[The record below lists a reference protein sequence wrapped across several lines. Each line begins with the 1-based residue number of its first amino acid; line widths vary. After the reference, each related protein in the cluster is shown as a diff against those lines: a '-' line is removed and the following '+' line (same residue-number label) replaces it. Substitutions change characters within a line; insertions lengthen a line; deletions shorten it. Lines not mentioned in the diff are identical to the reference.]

1 MFRKPTRLLAGLMLL
16 GLLGTAIVAA
26 PAGATVRSQSET
38 QGVTDDEITVVAL
51 VSDLDGLRS
60 KGFNLPPKLTTGNL
74 LKRWQG
80 YADSFCQQLATEG
93 TKGVKASGDS
103 CTINGRKVV
112 VKPAV
117 WDPIDATTFDKACT
131 QATQDNSPFVVVNG
145 NGYRQSS
152 LACITV
158 DNQTPMFYGESVYG
172 DLVKASGNRLVS
184 LGLEAES
191 NAATTASLLKKAQ
204 LADKTAK
211 IGILSG
217 NEPGIKAAGD
227 ALETELKKAGYNVAQ
242 KVEVNTLQADP
253 TAINRESGAAVGTFQ
268 AAGVDTVM
276 VLIPFTAT
284 SGYYQEQARSNAK
297 FKNIIVDA
305 SSSLCTQFG
314 ASRTP
319 AEVVGSPCIT
329 TWDTRAL
336 ATKDGVKADNAF
348 EAQCRAAF
356 DKFANQKSQA
366 GVPAG
371 DVTAGGVTYTED
383 LPPNECT
390 MMSVLIPAIAKAGKS
405 VTWDKVYKNILKT
418 GKGPAAYMSNGEGQ
432 FAKGKPYYATQVHVE
447 TLNTANADTAK
458 DAKGTFNGCPAPVN
472 CWVPVPVGE
481 QEWFPVVQR

>member
-1 MFRKPTRLLAGLMLL
+1 MFRRPIRLLVGLMLVAL
-16 GLLGTAIVAA
+16 VGTVAVI
-26 PAGATVRSQSET
+26 PAGAAGRTQT
-38 QGVTDDEITVVAL
+38 QGVTDDEITIVAL

-74 LKRWQG
+74 LRRWQG
-80 YADSFCQQLATEG
+80 YADAFCEQLSS
-93 TKGVKASGDS
+93 KGVRTGASGGD
-103 CTINGRKVV
+103 CTINGRRIV

-131 QATQDNSPFVVVNG
+131 QATQDNQPFVVVNG

-152 LACITV
+152 VACITV
-158 DNQTPMFYGESVYG
+158 DNQTPMFYGESVYN
-172 DLVKASGNRLVS
+172 DLIKASGNRLVA
-184 LGLEAES
+184 LGLNAES
-191 NAATTASLLKKAQ
+191 NAATTTALLKKAE
-204 LADKTAK
+204 LAPKTAK

-227 ALETELKKAGYNVAQ
+227 ALEKELKKSGYDVVQ

-253 TAINRESGAAVGTFQ
+253 TAINRESGAAVATLK
-268 AAGVDTVM
+268 AAGADTVM
-276 VLIPFTAT
+276 ILIPFTAT
-284 SGYYQEQARSNAK
+284 SGYYQEATRSGAN

-319 AEVVGSPCIT
+319 AEVVGSPCVT

-336 ATKDGVKADNAF
+336 PTKNGVKADNDF
-348 EAQCRAAF
+348 EAQCREAF
-356 DKFANQKSQA
+356 DSFTSQKSQA

-383 LPPNECT
+383 IPPNECT
-390 MMSVLIPAIAKAGKS
+390 MMSILIPAIAKAGKN
-405 VTWDKVYKNILKT
+405 VTWNKVYKNILKS

-432 FAKGKPYYATQVHVE
+432 FAKGKPFYATQVHVE
-447 TLNTANADTAK
+447 TLNTANAQTAK
-458 DAKGTFNGCPAPVN
+458 DTSGTFNGCPAPVN
-472 CWVPVPVGE
+472 CWIPMEIDG
-481 QEWFPVVQR
+481 QEWFPVVVR

>member
-1 MFRKPTRLLAGLMLL
+1 MFRKPVRLFAGLALV
-16 GLLGTAIVAA
+16 GLLGVVAVA
-26 PAGATVRSQSET
+26 PAGATARSQSTT
-38 QGVTDDEITVVAL
+38 QGITDDEITVVAL

-60 KGFNLPPKLTTGNL
+60 KGFNLPPKLTTANL

-80 YADSFCQQLATEG
+80 YADAYG
-93 TKGVKASGDS
+93 P
-103 CTINGRKVV
+103 INGRKVV

-131 QATQDNSPFVVVNG
+131 QATQDNKPFVVVNG

-152 LACITV
+152 LGCITV

-172 DLVKASGNRLVS
+172 DLQKASGNRLVS
-184 LGLEAES
+184 LGLTAEP
-191 NAATTASLLKKAQ
+191 NAATTASLVKKAN
-204 LADKTAK
+204 LVPTTAK

-227 ALETELKKAGYNVAQ
+227 ALEKELAKSKYNVVK

-253 TAINRESGAAVGTFQ
+253 SAINRESATAVGTLK
-268 AAGVDTVM
+268 AAGADTVFI
-276 VLIPFTAT
+276 LIPFTAT
-284 SGYYQEQARSNAK
+284 TGYYQEAARSAAG
-297 FKNIIVDA
+297 FKNFIVDA

-319 AEVVGSPCIT
+319 AEVQGTPCIT

-336 ATKDGVKADNAF
+336 ATKDGVKKDNAF
-348 EAQCRAAF
+348 EAQCRKEF
-356 DKFANQKSQA
+356 DSFSNQKSQA
-366 GVPAG
+366 GVPSG

-390 MMSVLIPAIAKAGKS
+390 IMSVLLPAIKAAGKNP
-405 VTWDKVYKNILKT
+405 TWDKVYKSILKT

-432 FAKGKPYYATQVHVE
+432 FAKNKPYYATQVHIE
-447 TLNTANADTAK
+447 NLNNASANVPK
-458 DAKGTFNGCPAPVN
+458 DANGVTFNGCPAPVN
-472 CWVPVPVGE
+472 CWVPQSVDG
-481 QEWFPVVQR
+481 QEWFPVVQ

>member
-1 MFRKPTRLLAGLMLL
+1 MFRKPTRLLAGLVCL
-16 GLLGTAIVAA
+16 GLLGAA
-26 PAGATVRSQSET
+26 FAVPAGATSRAQST

-60 KGFNLPPKLTTGNL
+60 KGFNLPEKLTTANL

-80 YADSFCQQLATEG
+80 YADSYCQQLAADG

-103 CTINGRKVV
+103 CTINGRKIV

-117 WDPIDATTFDKACT
+117 WDPIDATTFDQACT

-158 DNQTPMFYGESVYG
+158 DNQTPMFYGESVY
-172 DLVKASGNRLVS
+172 DELVKASGNRLIS
-184 LGLEAES
+184 LGLSAET
-191 NAATTASLLKKAQ
+191 NAATTASLLSKAE
-204 LADKTAK
+204 LAEKSAK

-227 ALETELKKAGYNVAQ
+227 ALEKELKKSGYDVVE

-253 TAINRESGAAVGTFQ
+253 TAINRESGAAVATLQ
-268 AAGVDTVM
+268 AAGADTVM
-276 VLIPFTAT
+276 ILIPFTAT
-284 SGYYQEQARSNAK
+284 SGYYQEQARSAAT
-297 FKNIIVDA
+297 FKNIIIDA

-319 AEVVGSPCIT
+319 AEVVGAPCVT

-336 ATKDGVKADNAF
+336 ATKDGVKEDNTF
-348 EAQCRAAF
+348 EAACRETF
-356 DKFANQKSQA
+356 DDFSNQTSQA

-390 MMSVLIPAIAKAGKS
+390 MMSVLVPAIAKAGKS
-405 VTWDKVYKNILKT
+405 LTWDKVYKNILKT
-418 GKGPAAYMSNGEGQ
+418 GKSDAAYMSNGEGS
-432 FAKGKPYYATQVHVE
+432 FAKKKPYFADSVHIQ
-447 TLNTANADTAK
+447 TLNTANAQTAK
-458 DAKGTFNGCPAPVN
+458 DANGTFNGCPAPVN
-472 CWVPVPVGE
+472 CWIPVPVDD
-481 QEWFPVVQR
+481 QEWFPIVQR